1 MSKYLNKRVQRVF
14 LDYQK
19 IKSKKIRTEDDE
31 EDLKV
36 ISGIL
41 IKLLVDDNVLL
52 KKQLLMLQ
60 AEIKK

>member
-19 IKSKKIRTEDDE
+19 IKSKKIRTEGDE